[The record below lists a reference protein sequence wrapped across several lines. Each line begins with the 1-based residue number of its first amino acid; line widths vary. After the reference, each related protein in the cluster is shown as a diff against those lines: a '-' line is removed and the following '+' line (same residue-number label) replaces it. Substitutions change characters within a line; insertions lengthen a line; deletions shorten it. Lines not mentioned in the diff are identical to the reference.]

1 MTGLKNVSS
10 DRVNARRLS
19 WRAAAGGLFGISV
32 FLTFLICVRFPSHFV
47 LKIAAVQFGLAL
59 PAILLYLR
67 SGYHDPTATRFGR
80 GLSPVLL
87 ASVYLAVI
95 VPLAWI
101 INTNTS
107 CADESAYR
115 FQARIFLTGH
125 LTAEAPPA
133 SDTVNGLS
141 LGKDFFFHH
150 MLIRGGKWFSKYPPG
165 WPVALMLPIALRL
178 DWLLNPI
185 LGLIILFLTFRIG
198 AELFD
203 EATGRVAALVLLASP
218 FFIFNSLGFMSHPL
232 CSALLAGATLLFFRW
247 LRTEATTLL
256 VGMLALITV
265 AFWVRPFTTGCTALV
280 LTAAALWH
288 FRREP
293 ARLKAFVFGGAFAGA
308 IGVGALVWYNS
319 ELTGHILLSPYAIY
333 AGTNI
338 PPEADLRPMHML
350 SNIFTLTRSSF
361 EKLNASVFPLLL
373 LLAGYALLHEQRE
386 KREATYTLAALFLV
400 LVLGYTGLSDPSDT
414 IVGERMYYEP
424 FFALAIVASRGIL
437 IIQQRW
443 RIPARDL
450 GVVMAAAVLLT
461 VPTYYR
467 FYQDTMKRALPF
479 TQVQE
484 AIRGLHLSDA
494 VFFLRPAEDFK
505 APDFNENSPDWK
517 NSDSFYFVDTGEQR
531 RPAIA
536 ALMGKSN
543 WAVISY
549 DPNARVAVVEEV
561 KRSTR

>member
-1 MTGLKNVSS
+1 
-10 DRVNARRLS
+10 LS

-32 FLTFLICVRFPSHFV
+32 FLTYLISVTFPSHFV
-47 LKIAAVQFGLAL
+47 VKIAAVQFGLAL

-67 SGYHDPTATRFGR
+67 SSYNHPTAGRFGHR
-80 GLSPVLL
+80 LSPVLI
-87 ASVYLAVI
+87 ASVYLALI
-95 VPLAWI
+95 FPLAWT
-101 INTNTS
+101 INANTS

-141 LGKDFFFHH
+141 IGKDFFFHH
-150 MLIRGGKWFSKYPPG
+150 MLISGGKWFSKYPPG
-165 WPVALMLPIALRL
+165 WPVALMLPIALQL
-178 DWLLNPI
+178 DWLVNPT
-185 LGLIILFLTFRIG
+185 LGLIILFLTSRIG

-218 FFIFNSLGFMSHPL
+218 FFIFSSVGFMSHPL
-232 CSALLAGATLLFFRW
+232 CSALLAGATLFFFRW
-247 LRTEATTLL
+247 LRTEATTQLA
-256 VGMLALITV
+256 GMLVLTTV
-265 AFWVRPFTTGCTALV
+265 AFWVRPFTTGCAALV

-293 ARLKAFVFGGAFAGA
+293 ARLKAFVFAGAFACV
-308 IGVGALVWYNS
+308 IGLGALVWYNS
-319 ELTGHILLSPYAIY
+319 KLTGHILLSPYAIY
-333 AGTNI
+333 AGTSM

-350 SNIFTLTRSSF
+350 SNILTLTRVSF

-373 LLAGYALLHEQRE
+373 LLAGYALLFEERE
-386 KREATYTLAALFLV
+386 KREATYTLTALFLV

-414 IVGERMYYEP
+414 VVGERMYFEP
-424 FFALAIVASRGIL
+424 FFALAIVASRGIM

-443 RIPARDL
+443 RIPARDM

-467 FYQDTMKRALPF
+467 FYKDTMKRAQPF
-479 TQVQE
+479 TQVQD
-484 AIRGLHLSDA
+484 AIRGLQLGNA
-494 VFFLRPAEDFK
+494 VFFLRAAEDFK

-517 NSDSFYFVDTGEQR
+517 SADSFYFVDTGEQR
-531 RPAIA
+531 RPEIA

-549 DPNARVAVVEEV
+549 DADARVAVVEEV
-561 KRSTR
+561 RRSTR